1 MNHYITAFDVETTGL
16 SQTEDYI
23 IQLSAIRFKKDTYER
38 VKTFNHYIK
47 PIRTYEIK
55 PGAFAAHG
63 LTKEFIEENGVPLAS
78 VAGEFIEMFDE
89 KTWDR
94 AKFPLHVR
102 EDCSFI
108 EYWSDMEPRRL
119 VPFINMFF
127 NLPMTDINKLFEE
140 PFTGSEHL
148 AKCLKKYYSYH
159 GAKAKNIY
167 IVGRKMD
174 KGRLI
179 EITVYK
185 DIRVSSPSSIK
196 LTFEKR

>member
-1 MNHYITAFDVETTGL
+1 MKTLRESLFDKDLVQNSDVRLGELYEL
-16 SQTEDYI
+16 SPVSHHCGVTNN
-23 IQLSAIRFKKDTYER
+23 IRE
-38 VKTFNHYIK
+38 VL
-47 PIRTYEIK
+47 
-55 PGAFAAHG
+55 G
-63 LTKEFIEENGVPLAS
+63 
-78 VAGEFIEMFDE
+78 MFDE
-89 KTWDR
+89 KTWAR
-94 AKFPLHVR
+94 AKFPFHVR

-108 EYWSDMEPRRL
+108 EYWSDMEPKRL

-127 NLPMTDINKLFEE
+127 NLPMTDIDKLFEE
-140 PFTGSEHL
+140 PFTGSKHL
-148 AKCLKKYYSYH
+148 AKCLEKYYSYH

-174 KGRLI
+174 DGRLI